1 MAVSSEECAREI
13 IDVVPLVM
21 RVIRSEMHAQRGP
34 DITVPQFRSLR
45 FISRYPDVSLSDVAG
60 HIGLTLP
67 SMSKMINGLV
77 NRGLITRNPSTIDRR
92 CIVLAVTKRGN
103 EILKTAED
111 NTQAVITKTLST
123 LSNDERELVVRT
135 MLVLQ
140 RSFGG

>member
-1 MAVSSEECAREI
+1 
-13 IDVVPLVM
+13 M

-34 DITVPQFRSLR
+34 DITIPQFRSLS

-67 SMSKMINGLV
+67 SMSKMIAGLV
-77 NRGLITRNPSTIDRR
+77 NRGLITRSPSTIDCR
-92 CIVLAVTKRGN
+92 CIVLAVTTRGN
-103 EILKTAED
+103 EILKIAQD
-111 NTQAVITKTLST
+111 NTQAVITKMLST
-123 LSNDERELVVRT
+123 LSNDALEVVIRS